1 MAESTTKKGFFAR
14 IGEFFKSLKAEIKK
28 INWPTK
34 EQTAKQTLVVVIIS
48 LLLCL
53 FIRGI
58 DILAQLAVNAM
69 GSLVK

>member
-14 IGEFFKSLKAEIKK
+14 IAGFFRNLKAEIKK

-34 EQTAKQTLVVVIIS
+34 EQTAKQTLAVVIIS
-48 LLLCL
+48 ILLCL

-69 GSLVK
+69 STLVK